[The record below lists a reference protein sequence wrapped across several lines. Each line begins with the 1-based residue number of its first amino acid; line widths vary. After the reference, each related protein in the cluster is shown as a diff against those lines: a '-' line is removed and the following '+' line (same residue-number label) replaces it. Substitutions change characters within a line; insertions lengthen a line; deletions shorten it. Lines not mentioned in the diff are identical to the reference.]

1 MKPNKEKVYDFIKL
15 HGGTDSD
22 GGVSTS
28 YIADALNM
36 QRTNVS
42 SILNQLVGEG
52 KVDKT
57 NGRPVLYFPAS
68 QNATG
73 NSDCFLELIGN
84 TGSMRHVIQLAKAAV
99 LYPQKSLNAM
109 LVGARGTGKNLLAK
123 LMYQFSVE
131 REVLPPEAPFI
142 QVYCHDYREDEDRIL
157 RELFGEYGDSGYWKE
172 AENGVLY
179 LDSIQYV
186 SSRVRRKIIEHLR
199 VSNHGMVIISLADKN
214 QIAEEAFFTEFP
226 ILIQLPALAERPLS
240 ERMEMVKHLLS
251 LEAARTKR
259 TLTVKGDLMRC
270 LVLYECDANYHQLKG
285 DIKIGCA
292 NAYVREYKN
301 QEEIQLF
308 TSDFEPQVRK
318 GFLRYRMYQKEI
330 EALVPADNTYSFDG
344 DKVSVSETT
353 HNNIYEKLSKK
364 ASALNKDGLNEE
376 EINIILSAEVE
387 RSFRR
392 YQKELVGEVANK
404 EQLAVLVDKEIID
417 LVEEFLT
424 NAENKLDRKFAT
436 SVFYGLC
443 LHIRSVVTRGQEP
456 RDIDKNQI
464 TDILSNYKKEY
475 LLSAELA
482 EKIGTLY
489 DIEMPLEEIILIT
502 LFICYESPVVPEQ
515 GKPVVLFAFYG
526 EGVATAIVKTI
537 VSLTQLENVFP
548 FELAYEKANT
558 ETYEALKNYIA
569 GINQGKGVF
578 VVYDSSFLSEM
589 LNEIEADLGIFIRQF
604 PAPIMT
610 MGIELARKAQTE
622 SNPDKVYQ
630 EAIKGIG
637 YLAGNCKNYIVT
649 LCTTGKGGAEELK
662 RYIERYGQLKDTEVV
677 PLSISDPEALRETFK
692 KLMKTGII
700 TCVVGTFNP
709 NLFSI
714 PFISI
719 SEVFGTRKENLPKLL
734 SLEKEAK
741 ARIDYDAM
749 FEYLGEQL
757 EHVKTPKLAKL
768 LPEVLLRI
776 NAEITPLSLDTE
788 VGLFIHLACCI
799 DRLVAKE
806 ASANNPRKKAILS
819 KYENEYLQLLK
830 FFKPIEK
837 TFHIIL
843 NDDEMADIL
852 TIIYQ
857 I

>member
-15 HGGTDSD
+15 HGGKDTD

-57 NGRPVLYFPAS
+57 NGRPVLYFAAS
-68 QNATG
+68 QNQTG

-84 TGSMRHVIQLAKAAV
+84 AGSMRHVIQLAKAAV

-109 LVGARGTGKNLLAK
+109 LVGARGTGKNHLAR

-131 REVLPPEAPFI
+131 REVLPPDAPYI
-142 QVYCHDYREDEDRIL
+142 QVHCHDYRDDEERIL
-157 RELFGEYGDSGYWKE
+157 CELFGEQGDSGFWKE
-172 AENGVLY
+172 AENGILY
-179 LDSIQYV
+179 LDSIQYI
-186 SSRVRRKIIEHLR
+186 SSRVRRKILKYLR
-199 VSNHGMVIISLADKN
+199 TDNNCMVIISCSDKN
-214 QIAEEAFFTEFP
+214 QIAEDDFFTEFP
-226 ILIQLPALAERPLS
+226 IQIQLPTLAERPLS
-240 ERMEMVKHLLS
+240 ERMEMVKHLFS
-251 LEAARTKR
+251 FEAARTKR

-270 LVLYECDANYHQLKG
+270 LMLYECDANYHQLKG

-301 QEEIQLF
+301 QEEIQLYVG
-308 TSDFEPQVRK
+308 DFEPHVRK
-318 GFLRYRMYQKEI
+318 GFLRYRMYRKEI
-330 EALVPADNTYSFDG
+330 ESLVPAENSYSFDG
-344 DKVSVSETT
+344 DKVSVSEAT
-353 HNNIYEKLSKK
+353 HNNIYEKLNKT
-364 ASALNKDGLNEE
+364 AAALNNSGLNEE
-376 EINIILSAEVE
+376 EINIILTAEVE
-387 RSFRR
+387 RSFQR

-404 EQLAVLVDKEIID
+404 EQLAVLVEKDIID
-417 LVEEFLT
+417 LVEEFLA
-424 NAENKLDRKFAT
+424 NVENKLDRKLSS

-443 LHIRSVVTRGQEP
+443 LHIRSVVNRVKDP
-456 RDIDKNQI
+456 RNIDKNQI

-482 EKIGTLY
+482 EKIGKRY
-489 DIEMPLEEIILIT
+489 DMEMPLEEIILIT
-502 LFICYESPVVPEQ
+502 MFICYQSPAVSEQ

-537 VSLTQLENVFP
+537 TSLTQIDNVFP
-548 FELAYEKANT
+548 FELAYEKDSA
-558 ETYEALKNYIA
+558 ETYDALKNYIA

-578 VVYDSSFLSEM
+578 VVYDSSFLADM

-604 PAPIMT
+604 PAPVLT
-610 MGIELARKAQTE
+610 MGIELARKAQME
-622 SNPDKVYQ
+622 SNPEKVYQ
-630 EAIKGIG
+630 EAIKGLG
-637 YLAGNCKNYIVT
+637 YLAGNSKNYIVT

-662 RYIERYGQLKDTEVV
+662 RYIERYGQLKDVEVV
-677 PLSISDPEALRETFK
+677 PLSISDRDVLGETFK
-692 KLMKTGII
+692 KLMRTGVIN
-700 TCVVGTFNP
+700 CVVGTFNP

-714 PFISI
+714 PFVSI
-719 SEVFGTRKENLPKLL
+719 SEVFGTKKENLPKLL

-757 EHVKTPKLAKL
+757 EHVNITKLTRL
-768 LPEVLLRI
+768 LPEVLIRI
-776 NAEITPLSLDTE
+776 NSEVTPLSLDTE
-788 VGLFIHLACCI
+788 VGLLIHLACCI
-799 DRLVAKE
+799 DRLAAKE
-806 ASANNPRKKAILS
+806 ASANNPKKKAILS
-819 KYENEYLQLLK
+819 KYEKEYLQLLK
-830 FFKPIEK
+830 LFKPVEK
-837 TFHIIL
+837 AFHIIL
-843 NDDEMADIL
+843 NDDEMANIL